1 MNIFFSFHI
10 LRTLTVILCLIS
22 AASLFAYRHIAAA
35 LPKKRRFWLGIGGTL
50 TALALTIALHLWGM
64 PRGLSAQYFPNA
76 AWAVDPA
83 LELDRHFEPD
93 GTGRRVDRFLDFNP
107 NDFNDR
113 YPFSNGIFT
122 VKWEGTL
129 YLPEPAATV
138 SVDSNFDSWLVI
150 DDVLTETRISTPQA
164 LDIGTPEA
172 RSFLR
177 RGWSFDE
184 RSGKN
189 PNLNF
194 AWATND
200 DVHFV
205 IGIHEIAEYEFS
217 FRCTPYSFPGNPPQQ
232 VSVFLGDT
240 QIGSVP
246 LNDGWQTYTLPLS
259 AAMVEAFGTG
269 TLDGTLLFSRNTKPA
284 EVLAGSHDTR
294 ELAAAFDS
302 IELRQTSPAR
312 SSKLVRPGKTLE
324 SGMHNIQIKA
334 KSSAKNPYLR
344 LTTQTAD
351 HAAPVVVL
359 EDHLFPN
366 NGCCPQESLMKRLRI
381 EHAARMGLVGFELAL
396 LLVYAGVLGRVALLW
411 ASQRRRLLTPMNG
424 ALFAICA
431 AAFALRFAYL
441 LELKTL
447 DPSFYILP
455 DGTDHLVFL
464 FSARGFLRGY
474 WPWLSHGVLHFNPLV
489 ILYLIVQ
496 QMLFGEHLMISRFIV
511 MLLSLLEIAMIY
523 DLARRHFSSAVAI
536 IAALL
541 YALNGVQVFFS
552 SSLLIAPQVTFLNVA
567 VIWYASRHAEDFSLK
582 TAAVI
587 GVLFGLLAV
596 GRPTFLLFMPCVFL
610 WIFWRK
616 QRTFLQKCVYCIV
629 IWAVCFVVI
638 SPITLVNYFSTPERP
653 FVLVTGA
660 GGWNFWMGNN
670 LKATGAYGY
679 DTEWL
684 RKTSEHMQATGSSYA
699 DEVWLFLKHSP
710 KEFFAL
716 QWKKFLMFWRGYEI
730 SNLMPYYLA
739 RETSAI
745 LRQPLINFVLLA
757 PFGIAGMFAFRRQ
770 WRALFLLYAYVFVQ
784 MCLNVGF
791 LTLDRYRLPVVPILT
806 VFAAA
811 AFWKIIVHLRQ
822 KQWITALML
831 FGICALLYVGL
842 NYRDAARLYE
852 MEHGSP
858 MPLSQLLR
866 YWDIFAS
873 WKFTV

>member
-1 MNIFFSFHI
+1 M
-10 LRTLTVILCLIS
+10 LAVLLCVLS
-22 AASLFAYRHIAAA
+22 AVSLLADRHIAAA
-35 LPKKRRFWLGIGGTL
+35 LPKKRRFWLGIFGTL
-50 TALALTIALHLWGM
+50 TALALTIALHLWGI

-76 AWAVDPA
+76 AWTVDPA

-93 GTGRRVDRFLDFNP
+93 GTGRRIDRFLDFNP

-122 VKWEGTL
+122 VRWEGTL

-194 AWATND
+194 AWAAND

-205 IGIHEIAEYEFS
+205 IGIHEIADYELS

-232 VSVFLGDT
+232 VSVFLGET

-246 LNDGWQTYTLPLS
+246 LNDGWQTYTLPVS

-269 TLDGTLLFSRNTKPA
+269 TLDGTFLFSRNTKPA
-284 EVLAGSHDTR
+284 EVLAGSNDMR
-294 ELAAAFDS
+294 ELAAAFDT

-312 SSKLVRPGKTLE
+312 SSKLVQPDKKLE
-324 SGMHNIQIKA
+324 PGMHKILITA
-334 KSSAKNPYLR
+334 KSSAKHPYIR
-344 LTTQTAD
+344 LTTRTAD
-351 HAAPVVVL
+351 HVAPVVVL
-359 EDHLFPN
+359 EDHLLPN
-366 NGCCPQESLMKRLRI
+366 NGCCPQKSLLKRLRI

-396 LLVYAGVLGRVALLW
+396 LLVYAGVLGRAALLW
-411 ASQRRRLLTPMNG
+411 ASQWRRVFTPMHA

-431 AAFALRFAYL
+431 AAFALRLAYL
-441 LELKTL
+441 FELKTL

-523 DLARRHFSSAVAI
+523 DLARRHFSSAVAM

-582 TAAVI
+582 TATVI
-587 GVLFGLLAV
+587 GILFGLLAL
-596 GRPTFLLFMPCVFL
+596 GRPTFLLFMPCVSL
-610 WIFWRK
+610 WILWRK
-616 QRTFLQKCVYCIV
+616 QRTFLQKCAYCLV
-629 IWAVCFVVI
+629 VWAACFVVI
-638 SPITLVNYFSTPERP
+638 SPITLVNYFSTPERQ

-684 RKTSEHMQATGSSYA
+684 RKTSEHMNATGSSYA
-699 DEVWLFLKHSP
+699 DEVWLFFKQSP

-757 PFGIAGMFAFRRQ
+757 PFGITGMLAFRRQ
-770 WRALFLLYAYVFVQ
+770 WRALFLLYAYIFVQ

-822 KQWITALML
+822 KQWMTALML

-866 YWDIFAS
+866 YWDLFAS